1 MGQPADP
8 GSRRV
13 LPRSWGAEYI
23 RSGEVRFRVWAPGQ
37 QELSLLLDDS
47 EAPMGRDAEGWF
59 ELLAEGVAPGTAYR
73 FRLGNGLAVPDPA
86 SRLQLGDVHG
96 PSVVVDPTAYRWRN
110 TGWIGRPWEEAVIYE
125 LHLGTFTEDGTFAA
139 ARECLRG
146 LADLGITAI
155 ELMPVAQFSG
165 NRGWGYD
172 GVLLYAPHPAYGSP
186 DEMKAF
192 IDAAH
197 GHGLMVLLD
206 VVYNHFGPD
215 GNYLNAYAPD
225 FFHPERHTPWGAA
238 IAYERRPVRD
248 FFIENA
254 LYWLEEFQLDGLR
267 FDAIDNIVDAESDPE
282 LMVEIAQRIR
292 AEFPERHIHLT
303 TEDNRNLTRLHE
315 RDEDGRVVLYTGE
328 WNDDMHNVLHV
339 IATGETD
346 GYYADFADD
355 VWTKLARALAEGF
368 AYQGDLSPH
377 AGKPRGAPSAQM
389 PPTAFVDFLQNHD
402 QTGNRALGERLIR
415 LAGPRV
421 LDLMT
426 AMLLLS
432 PHIPLLFMGEEHGE
446 ERPFLFFTDFEGE
459 LARAVREGR
468 RREFASFAS
477 FTGSAEEIPDPN
489 DPATFAASR
498 PDWSAAETER
508 GRSFLA
514 RTREL
519 LRLRHERLVPL
530 LGAAGANAGHVLVA
544 EDGLVGVD
552 WRLSEATWSLR
563 LNLARVE
570 RQAPATA
577 GEVIWADP
585 MHETE
590 AMMKGRLPPTSL
602 LVALHRSDGSE
613 QKPRSGG

>member
-1 MGQPADP
+1 
-8 GSRRV
+8 
-13 LPRSWGAEYI
+13 
-23 RSGEVRFRVWAPGQ
+23 
-37 QELSLLLDDS
+37 
-47 EAPMGRDAEGWF
+47 
-59 ELLAEGVAPGTAYR
+59 
-73 FRLGNGLAVPDPA
+73 
-86 SRLQLGDVHG
+86 
-96 PSVVVDPTAYRWRN
+96 
-110 TGWIGRPWEEAVIYE
+110 
-125 LHLGTFTEDGTFAA
+125 
-139 ARECLRG
+139 
-146 LADLGITAI
+146 
-155 ELMPVAQFSG
+155 MPVAQFSG

-192 IDAAH
+192 VDAAH

-267 FDAIDNIVDAESDPE
+267 FDAIDNIVDEESDPE

-292 AEFPERHIHLT
+292 AGIPRPPHSPHH
-303 TEDNRNLTRLHE
+303 RGQPQHHPPPRA
-315 RDEDGRVVLYTGE
+315 RRGWRVVLHTGE

-355 VWTKLARALAEGF
+355 VWTKLGRALAEGF

-377 AGKPRGAPSAQM
+377 AGKPRGAPSAHL
-389 PPTAFVDFLQNHD
+389 PPTAFIDFLQNHD
-402 QTGNRALGERLIR
+402 QTGNRALGERLTR
-415 LAGPRV
+415 LADPRT
-421 LDLMT
+421 LELMT

-432 PHIPLLFMGEEHGE
+432 PHIPLLFMGEEHGD
-446 ERPFLFFTDFEGE
+446 ERPFFFFTDFEGE

-477 FTGSAEEIPDPN
+477 FTGSEEEIPDPN

-498 PDWSAAETER
+498 PDWSAAETDHL
-508 GRSFLA
+508 GRSHA
-514 RTREL
+514 RDGGNDEGTSSPHFAPRRPAPERWLRTKAPVRRLGTQHQRE
-519 LRLRHERLVPL
+519 R
-530 LGAAGANAGHVLVA
+530 
-544 EDGLVGVD
+544 
-552 WRLSEATWSLR
+552 
-563 LNLARVE
+563 
-570 RQAPATA
+570 
-577 GEVIWADP
+577 
-585 MHETE
+585 
-590 AMMKGRLPPTSL
+590 PP
-602 LVALHRSDGSE
+602 
-613 QKPRSGG
+613 